1 MCVLAHAPY
10 VYSTLLACPGWPFNM
25 RLVIKEVQIAIMAL
39 GILLMFF
46 TVLTFCFVEKYN
58 IFIYIK

>member
-1 MCVLAHAPY
+1 
-10 VYSTLLACPGWPFNM
+10 M